1 MNIALGVTKY
11 VPVSAG
17 HVNKHLFANW
27 FVGTVC
33 PYCVYSSFPQSSSG
47 YKQLQVRK

>member
-27 FVGTVC
+27 FVGTVAGQKMMLL
-33 PYCVYSSFPQSSSG
+33 SE
-47 YKQLQVRK
+47 